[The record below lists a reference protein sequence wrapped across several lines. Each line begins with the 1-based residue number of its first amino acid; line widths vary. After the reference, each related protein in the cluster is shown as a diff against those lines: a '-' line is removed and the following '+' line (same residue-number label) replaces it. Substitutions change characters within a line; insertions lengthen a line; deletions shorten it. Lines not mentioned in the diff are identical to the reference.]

1 MSNNIKD
8 WACIWETRLDLV
20 WGVLALQRIIE
31 NIALWATRSLRPDI
45 SALIGQLNG
54 SNDDEKDDA
63 WSEASFHSAK
73 TTISIENSYKK
84 TSVHNVPTPPA
95 EYPSLLS
102 HLRPPRSTDVIHFP
116 LQHTILSK
124 RQRLRV
130 KLPGSTARFVTYGKE
145 DNATPSYSSDA
156 TSADNLEDTEDDIA
170 GKNGVKDIINLSGS
184 KELITLDRAESPSLP
199 MRQKNTAGNPLSR
212 GKRGRN
218 TILKIIDG
226 LRAAWLIEITW
237 RALDSWLWAP
247 GSMDQLDLTVERIN
261 NFIRAVDVPGLFE
274 VSLDQVF
281 EGYRSEDINM
291 ALCCMLANDVH
302 GLRLVLADA
311 LRCFEVKTII
321 DILQEEV
328 KKLPAKERSQI
339 ETQAREFLQMAPEG

>member
-1 MSNNIKD
+1 
-8 WACIWETRLDLV
+8 
-20 WGVLALQRIIE
+20 
-31 NIALWATRSLRPDI
+31 
-45 SALIGQLNG
+45 
-54 SNDDEKDDA
+54 
-63 WSEASFHSAK
+63 
-73 TTISIENSYKK
+73 
-84 TSVHNVPTPPA
+84 
-95 EYPSLLS
+95 
-102 HLRPPRSTDVIHFP
+102 
-116 LQHTILSK
+116 LSK

-156 TSADNLEDTEDDIA
+156 TSADNLEVTEDDIA

-261 NFIRAVDVPGLFE
+261 DFIRAVDVPGLFE
-274 VSLDQVF
+274 VSVDQVF

-291 ALCCMLANDVH
+291 ALCCMVANDVH

-311 LRCFEVKTII
+311 LRCFEAKTII

-328 KKLPAKERSQI
+328 KKLPTKERSQI
-339 ETQAREFLQMAPEG
+339 ETQAWEFLQMAPEG

>member
-1 MSNNIKD
+1 MSNDIKD

-31 NIALWATRSLRPDI
+31 NMVLWATCSLRPDI
-45 SALIGQLNG
+45 SALIDQLNR
-54 SNDDEKDDA
+54 SSDDEQDDA

-102 HLRPPRSTDVIHFP
+102 HLCPPRSTDLIHFP

-124 RQRLRV
+124 GQRLRV

-156 TSADNLEDTEDDIA
+156 TSADVLEDTEDEIA
-170 GKNGVKDIINLSGS
+170 DKNDDKGIMNLSSS
-184 KELITLDRAESPSLP
+184 KGLIKLDRAESPSLP
-199 MRQKNTAGNPLSR
+199 IQQKNKAGGIR
-212 GKRGRN
+212 QRN

-226 LRAAWLIEITW
+226 LKAGWLIEITW

-247 GSMDQLDLTVERIN
+247 GSMDQLELTVERIN
-261 NFIRAVDVPGLFE
+261 DFIRAVGVPGLFE
-274 VSLDQVF
+274 VSVDQVF

-311 LRCFEVKTII
+311 LRCFEPKTII
-321 DILQEEV
+321 DILQEENM
-328 KKLPAKERSQI
+328 KLPGKERSQI
-339 ETQAREFLQMAPEG
+339 EMHAREFLQMALEG